1 MNAYRWR
8 TLTTP
13 ILFGLQ
19 GVLILRGL
27 QIDHTRFNGESIPV
41 PLYRG
46 GRPVYVAV
54 DSALPP
60 GYDAQYDYDT
70 GTLTLYQWKWNGTDW
85 VPATSIPDT
94 LNLRVLFIYETTR
107 AS

>member
-8 TLTTP
+8 TLTSP

-19 GVLILRGL
+19 GALILRSL
-27 QIDHTRFNGESIPV
+27 RVDHTLFSGDPIPV

-46 GRPVYVAV
+46 TRPVYVAV

-70 GTLTLYQWKWNGTDW
+70 GELTLYRWDGTSW
-85 VPATSIPDT
+85 MPANAIEDT
-94 LNLRVLFIYETTR
+94 INLRVLFIYETVR

>member
-8 TLTTP
+8 MLTSP
-13 ILFGLQ
+13 VLFGLQ
-19 GVLILRGL
+19 GVLILRNL
-27 QIDHTRFNGESIPV
+27 RIDHTQFAGESIPV

-46 GRPVYVAV
+46 ARPVYVAV

-60 GYDAQYDYDT
+60 GYDAQYDYDA
-70 GTLTLYQWKWNGTDW
+70 GELKFYLWDGINW
-85 VPATSIPDT
+85 VSADAIPDT
-94 LNLRVLFIYETTR
+94 LNLRVLMIYETVR

>member
-8 TLTTP
+8 TLTSP

-27 QIDHTRFNGESIPV
+27 QIDDTRFSGDPIPV

-46 GRPVYVAV
+46 ARPVYVAV
-54 DSALPP
+54 DSALPS
-60 GYDAQYDYDT
+60 GYDVQYDYDT
-70 GTLTLYQWKWNGTDW
+70 GTLTLYKWDGTTW
-85 VPATSIPDT
+85 DT
-94 LNLRVLFIYETTR
+94 ADDIMETLDLRVLMIYETVR

>member
-8 TLTTP
+8 TLTSP

-19 GVLILRGL
+19 GVLLLRGL
-27 QIDHTRFNGESIPV
+27 RIDETAFNGEAIPV

-46 GRPVYVAV
+46 ARPVYVAV
-54 DSALPP
+54 DSALPA
-60 GYDAQYDYDT
+60 GYDIQYDYDT
-70 GTLTLYQWKWNGTDW
+70 GTLTLYQWNGTDW
-85 VPATSIPDT
+85 VPATSITGT
-94 LNLRVLFIYETTR
+94 LNLRVLLIYETVR

>member
-1 MNAYRWR
+1 MNSYRWR
-8 TLTTP
+8 TLTSP

-19 GVLILRGL
+19 GALILRGL
-27 QIDHTRFNGESIPV
+27 RIDHTLFNGEAIPV

-46 GRPVYVAV
+46 ARPVYVAV
-54 DSALPP
+54 DSALPR

-70 GTLTLYQWKWNGTDW
+70 GTLTLYLWNGAEWTR
-85 VPATSIPDT
+85 ATNIQET
-94 LNLRVLFIYETTR
+94 FNLRVLFIYETMR

>member
-1 MNAYRWR
+1 MNSYRWR
-8 TLTTP
+8 TLTSP

-27 QIDHTRFNGESIPV
+27 RIDPTLFNGEAIPV

-46 GRPVYVAV
+46 ARPVYVAV

-70 GTLTLYQWKWNGTDW
+70 GALTLYLWDGVEWT
-85 VPATSIPDT
+85 PAAGIQET